1 MQMGVEDTE
10 YDYGWFLEQ
19 ERTCMLLK
27 KMLEEEEEEEG
38 LKVEF
43 GWELIDTRV
52 VEGGG
57 GVGENVEEEE
67 PYVETTIRR
76 ALSGDNTNPEENLL
90 IGGVDMYAE
99 QKDKEYEIQTV
110 RSKYLIACDGG
121 RSTVRHK
128 VNIGFSGRTLGHKTL
143 MWDGECE
150 TDIAPSDI
158 TSITGST
165 NNTMIMIPLSNNLTR
180 VSIEAGP
187 ISPTESISKTL
198 ETLTVPCFES
208 LAQQACYPSTFKVK
222 STTWLT
228 CFKINERRADQFV
241 YKNRIFL
248 AGDAAHIHSP
258 AGGQGLNTGLQ
269 DAHNLAWKLAFVMNG
284 LMKDNILETYR
295 EREDMADRAIA
306 LSSKLLEANRDTRFF
321 ARLMRKVLFT
331 VGPWIA
337 KVSKTFSL
345 EPDVSMLTV
354 RYQENTLN
362 RPHASQPAP
371 EADYQVGVRA
381 QDGVISSFPQD
392 VKDANPS
399 TSSTLRLH
407 QLFTGIA
414 RFHILVFTSTNT
426 EQTLAPATVAHSM
439 RFITQWRHKW
449 IYISSLNDGYFDK
462 DLFKLHFL
470 TPSSTTTSTFANYE
484 VIQELSNNKIGDG
497 KIFLDNDGKVHKKYG
512 FAPNGSDGGTGGGI
526 VVLRPDSHIGHRVHG
541 LEEQAWKDVDQY
553 LSSILT
559 SQVE

>member
-1 MQMGVEDTE
+1 MHERGKKVGTLPVMEMGVEDTE
-10 YDYGWFLEQ
+10 FNYGWFLEQ
-19 ERTCMLLK
+19 ERTCMLLR
-27 KMLEEEEEEEG
+27 KMLEEEGEEEG
-38 LKVEF
+38 VRVEF
-43 GWELIDTRV
+43 GWELVDTRV

-57 GVGENVEEEE
+57 GGGENVEEEE
-67 PYVETTIRR
+67 SYVETVIRR
-76 ALSGDNTNPEENLL
+76 ALSGDNTNSEENLL
-90 IGGVDMYAE
+90 LGGVDMYAE
-99 QKDKEYEIQTV
+99 QEDKEYEIQTV

-121 RSTVRHK
+121 RSTVRHR

-150 TDIAPSDI
+150 TDIVSSDI

-187 ISPTESISKTL
+187 LSPTESIS
-198 ETLTVPCFES
+198 ETLKTVTVPYFEI

-258 AGGQGLNTGLQ
+258 AGGQGLNTGFQ
-269 DAHNLAWKLAFVMNG
+269 DAHNLAWKLAFLG
-284 LMKDNILETYR
+284 
-295 EREDMADRAIA
+295 
-306 LSSKLLEANRDTRFF
+306 
-321 ARLMRKVLFT
+321 
-331 VGPWIA
+331 
-337 KVSKTFSL
+337 
-345 EPDVSMLTV
+345 V

-362 RPHASQPAP
+362 RPHPSQPVPAV
-371 EADYQVGVRA
+371 DYQVGVRA
-381 QDGVISSFPQD
+381 QDGVISPIPQD
-392 VKDANPS
+392 EKDASSS

-414 RFHILVFTSTNT
+414 RFHILIFTSTNV
-426 EQTLAPATVAHSM
+426 EQTLTPATVAHTM

-449 IYISSLNDGYFDK
+449 IYKSSLNDGYVDK
-462 DLFKLHFL
+462 DLFKFHFL
-470 TPSSTTTSTFANYE
+470 TPSSTTTTSTFANNK
-484 VIQELSNNKIGDG
+484 VIQELSNHQIGEG
-497 KIFLDNDGKVHKKYG
+497 KIFVDNDGKVHKKYG
-512 FAPNGSDGGTGGGI
+512 FAPNGSDDVSAAGI
-526 VVLRPDSHIGHRVHG
+526 VVLRPDSHIGYRVHG

-559 SQVE
+559 AQVE